1 MADFVGEEDDDL
13 SFRKGECVYIIDRG
27 YVSFERSFCRLF
39 YYCVSFSREDG
50 WWVAE
55 NSDGQQG
62 LVPSNYL
69 KVGVVDFSSNV
80 WSMSIE
86 RGIICSAGSRAS
98 AGDISGTNCRQ

>member
-1 MADFVGEEDDDL
+1 MTILVSEKENVCILLIGGMFL
-13 SFRKGECVYIIDRG
+13 LKGL
-27 YVSFERSFCRLF
+27 FCRLF

-69 KVGVVDFSSNV
+69 KVGVVDFSCNV

-86 RGIICSAGSRAS
+86 RDIICSAGSRAS
-98 AGDISGTNCRQ
+98 AGDISCTNCRQ